1 MAVKKSGVTQGIKA
15 VLLVG
20 GLGTRLRPLTDNRP
34 KSFLP
39 VLNHPFLEHTIVY
52 LKNHGIT
59 DIILTLN
66 YLPDVIQNRFGD
78 GREYG
83 VHLTYCIEKDPLGT
97 AGAVKNAE
105 KYLDEAFFVFNGDV
119 FTDMNLVD
127 MLAFHRRAKAKATIS
142 LTWVDNPSAFG
153 VVETDINHRVKR
165 FIEKP
170 PLNEATTNWINAGV
184 YILEPE
190 VLGYIPAGQHYMFE
204 KGLFPRLLDI
214 DQPVYGYTYKG
225 YWLDMGTPQKYFN
238 LNMDLILSKTKSPLL
253 IKLSNNGVDNDI
265 HSTAK
270 IIGPTLI
277 DRGCKIG
284 PGVYLKSPVII
295 GKECIIREG
304 AILEKAILWD
314 NVSIGK
320 NSQLNNCIIGS
331 NTVIADN
338 IKIKDSVVTPS
349 STVPLSVQ

>member
-1 MAVKKSGVTQGIKA
+1 MAVKRSGITKGIKA

-20 GLGTRLRPLTDNRP
+20 GFGTRLRPLTHNIP

-39 VLNHPFLEHTIVY
+39 VLNRPFLKHTIVY
-52 LKNHGIT
+52 LKKFGIT

-66 YLPDVIQNRFGD
+66 YLPDVIRNRFGD
-78 GREYG
+78 GKEYG
-83 VHLTYCIEKDPLGT
+83 VHLTYCIEEDPLGT

-105 KYLDEAFFVFNGDV
+105 DYLDDTFFVFNGDI
-119 FTDMNLVD
+119 FTDMNLAD

-153 VVETDINHRVKR
+153 VVETDINQKVKR

-170 PLNEATTNWINAGV
+170 PLNKATTNWINAGI

-190 VLGYIPAGQHYMFE
+190 VLKKIPAGEYYMFE
-204 KGLFPRLLDI
+204 KGLFPRLLD
-214 DQPVYGYTYKG
+214 DGSPVYGYTYKG

-238 LNMDLILSKTKSPLL
+238 LKMDLLLKKTRSPLV
-253 IKLSNNGVDNDI
+253 KV
-265 HSTAK
+265 TVPK
-270 IIGPTLI
+270 LI

-284 PGVYLKSPVII
+284 AGVSIKGPVII
-295 GKECIIREG
+295 GKECTIQDN
-304 AILEKAILWD
+304 ASLEKAILWD
-314 NVSIGK
+314 NVRIGQ

-331 NTVIADN
+331 NTVIQDYS
-338 IKIKDSVVTPS
+338 KIKDSVVTRS
-349 STVPLSVQ
+349 NTIPLSVQ

>member
-1 MAVKKSGVTQGIKA
+1 MAVKKYDVTQGIKA

-39 VLNHPFLEHTIVY
+39 VLNHPFLEHTIGY
-52 LKNHGIT
+52 LKNYGIT

-78 GREYG
+78 GKKYG

-119 FTDMNLVD
+119 FTDMNLAD
-127 MLAFHRRAKAKATIS
+127 MLAFHRRVKAKATIS

-153 VVETDINHRVKR
+153 VVETDVNQRVKR

-190 VLGYIPAGQHYMFE
+190 VLKQIPPGQHHMFE

-214 DQPVYGYTYKG
+214 GSPIYSYTYKG

-238 LNMDLILSKTKSPLL
+238 LNMDLLLSKTKSPLF
-253 IKLSNNGVDNDI
+253 IKYGNESRDYDI

-270 IIGPTLI
+270 IIEPALI
-277 DRGCKIG
+277 DRGCTIG
-284 PGVYLKSPVII
+284 PGVYIKGPVII
-295 GKECIIREG
+295 GKECIIRDG

-314 NVSIGK
+314 NVSIGQ

-338 IKIKDSVVTPS
+338 SKITNSVITPS